1 MATRI
6 IIKRMA
12 SLGLALSILL
22 MPKLPGLLVQVQQ
35 VLASAPDSFLQPN
48 AISEHPAIS
57 NVDVIID
64 AGHGGIDGGT
74 SYGELLEKDIN
85 LAIAEKTYEALR
97 KKGYIVLLNRSGD
110 YALSGE
116 NLWLRSRSRHLKDLA
131 QRSHLANEIKPKAM
145 ISLHVNSARNSSKRG
160 AILLHQKNEQS
171 KQLARYLQHSLNH
184 LYGIHEKPFYGK
196 TYYLLK
202 HCRIPTVI
210 VEMGFITNHQ
220 DREMLVRPDWQQAIA
235 DHIAIGLEQYLKTSS
250 NPS

>member
-1 MATRI
+1 MAKRMT
-6 IIKRMA
+6 IKRMA

-22 MPKLPGLLVQVQQ
+22 MPKSLGLTEQVH
-35 VLASAPDSFLQPN
+35 ASVPDSLLRPN

-64 AGHGGIDGGT
+64 VGHGGIDGGT
-74 SYGELLEKDIN
+74 SYGQLLEKNIN

-110 YALSGE
+110 YALSSE

-131 QRSHLANEIKPKAM
+131 QRSHLANEIKPRAM
-145 ISLHVNSARNSSKRG
+145 ISLHVNSARSASKRG

-171 KQLARYLQHSLNH
+171 KQLAKHLQHSLNH
-184 LYGIHEKPFYGK
+184 LYGIREEPFYGK

-202 HCRIPTVI
+202 HSRIPTVI

-220 DREMLVRPDWQQAIA
+220 DREMLVQPSSQQAIA
-235 DHIAIGLEQYLKTSS
+235 DNIADGVEQYLKPLPDSS
-250 NPS
+250 